1 MIALK
6 TNNTDRI
13 VDAFVH
19 DLYSNY
25 VSNEDVLNMLYKLDA
40 LVKAND
46 LDSIKFIVGTNIKI
60 LETKVE
66 QNSNEGVL
74 HNG

>member
-1 MIALK
+1 MK
-6 TNNTDRI
+6 TNDTDRI

-40 LVKAND
+40 LVKAKD
-46 LDSIKFIVGTNIKI
+46 LDSIKFIVDINIKI

-66 QNSNEGVL
+66 QNSNK
-74 HNG
+74 